1 LTQRAHDDEDAPR
14 RSDSRVYESK
24 AVEDREENDRGDGGR
39 ADAQRGRPEQGVN
52 LSRANGL
59 ASFAGLRQRRRRPL
73 SGPDEAT
80 LTKPPPHVQARPPRN
95 PTIRGKLR
103 AADAI
108 LTAEAPSAITRGSG
122 RRGDGPD
129 LAVGGNATRQ
139 EESHIN
145 NPAFNAAA
153 TASSTASASSLSTKA
168 KASAATSARRSARS
182 RIASRWS
189 TKSQASTRARGSTML
204 GRSRIGRRIEQPGGP
219 RQGGGIGSGQ
229 RRLWFWNL
237 LHLGGIDAVGAPA
250 PSYGAGSARR

>member
-1 LTQRAHDDEDAPR
+1 MA
-14 RSDSRVYESK
+14 
-24 AVEDREENDRGDGGR
+24 
-39 ADAQRGRPEQGVN
+39 
-52 LSRANGL
+52 SRASPDS
-59 ASFAGLRQRRRRPL
+59 ASVAVVPCRVRIRPRSQSRR
-73 SGPDEAT
+73 
-80 LTKPPPHVQARPPRN
+80 HMVHARSPRN

-108 LTAEAPSAITRGSG
+108 LTAEAPSAITRGSD

-145 NPAFNAAA
+145 NSAFNAAA

-189 TKSQASTRARGSTML
+189 TQSQASTRARGSTML
-204 GRSRIGRRIEQPGGP
+204 GRSTTRRSTPRRRNRLGPAEALVLEPAAFGRNRCRWRTRPP
-219 RQGGGIGSGQ
+219 
-229 RRLWFWNL
+229 
-237 LHLGGIDAVGAPA
+237 
-250 PSYGAGSARR
+250 YGAGSGPSMRLAQPDAKRRGAGNLLSSARSRETTA